1 VPNIDPSSIPW
12 TSLIVGLIVFAVVL
26 WILSLRRIIHPN
38 TVHIV
43 QSSGKRVSYGTGAD
57 KSANAYIEWPS
68 FLPVVGV
75 TVLKLPVNNFDLTL
89 TGYDAFDKDRV
100 PFLVDITAFFR
111 IDDTNMAA
119 QRIASVA
126 ELERQ
131 LVSVVQG
138 AARKILAT
146 HDIDTIMVNRATFGD
161 QFTSEVAEQLKAW
174 GVVPVK
180 NIELMNIRDAKDS
193 HVIANIMAKKMSHI
207 DMLSR
212 TEVANNK
219 RLAAEAEIA
228 AQREVDLR
236 KQDALQTVGQ
246 RTAQQEQ
253 SVGIAKEQAQQEV
266 QREARVTR
274 ERQMDVL
281 SVETQRKAE
290 IVKAAA
296 ITAAEQARQ
305 TTIVNA
311 EGEKEQMVLHADGK
325 LAEAIREADG
335 VKATGAATAEAKRL
349 MELAPISAQI
359 ELAKEIGENVGYQNY
374 LIDIR
379 KVEATEKIGVQQADA
394 LKAADIKII
403 ANAGSAAT
411 GIASLGEVVSSKGGQ
426 QIGAM
431 LEGLAQTERGA
442 AVLDSVSRIAGGG
455 KK

>member
-1 VPNIDPSSIPW
+1 
-12 TSLIVGLIVFAVVL
+12 
-26 WILSLRRIIHPN
+26 
-38 TVHIV
+38 
-43 QSSGKRVSYGTGAD
+43 
-57 KSANAYIEWPS
+57 
-68 FLPVVGV
+68 
-75 TVLKLPVNNFDLTL
+75 
-89 TGYDAFDKDRV
+89 
-100 PFLVDITAFFR
+100 
-111 IDDTNMAA
+111 
-119 QRIASVA
+119 
-126 ELERQ
+126 
-131 LVSVVQG
+131 
-138 AARKILAT
+138 
-146 HDIDTIMVNRATFGD
+146 
-161 QFTSEVAEQLKAW
+161 
-174 GVVPVK
+174 
-180 NIELMNIRDAKDS
+180 
-193 HVIANIMAKKMSHI
+193 MAKKMSHI